1 MRTRGFT
8 LIEVLVALT
17 VAGAAAAVILAQI
30 HGLMRRADQERR
42 HQDMVSGLLNDSARL
57 AAIVIAEAHQQLGD
71 EKISLQP
78 SGQGLPTVEVSN
90 ISVAGEKVLP
100 PIRIAY
106 TPFQRYSVVREGR
119 ALSFLAPA
127 LPAVSTVRSPISPS
141 SPLPAAAAKASA
153 PAGK

>member
-1 MRTRGFT
+1 MKARGFT

-57 AAIVIAEAHQQLGD
+57 AATVIAEARQELGD
-71 EKISLQP
+71 EKITLHP
-78 SGQGLPTVEVSN
+78 GGRDLPMVEVSN
-90 ISVAGEKVLP
+90 VSVAGEKVLP

-106 TPFQRYSVVREGR
+106 TPFQRYAVVREGR
-119 ALSFLAPA
+119 ELSFLAPA
-127 LPAVSTVRSPISPS
+127 LPATATVHSHQPP
-141 SPLPAAAAKASA
+141 PLPSTAKPSAAAAQ
-153 PAGK
+153 